1 MNRREAQNLVEAI
14 LELPRAG
21 ELQIAIE
28 GVNRKQRD
36 KLVDDLK
43 AKGQ

>member
-1 MNRREAQNLVEAI
+1 MNRQKAHNLVESI

-28 GVNRKQRD
+28 GVNRLGTRFI
-36 KLVDDLK
+36 
-43 AKGQ
+43 A